1 MRFFLPIAPGSTSSG
16 MIDCSRA
23 AIWEFLRFD
32 RFKLGSHQQ
41 GRSIC
46 TDHRKPLLTISS
58 TSCFSPSRF
67 SRHSMAFW

>member
-1 MRFFLPIAPGSTSSG
+1 MRPFLPIAPSSTSSG

-23 AIWEFLRFD
+23 AIWEILRFD

-41 GRSIC
+41 GRSSC
-46 TDHRKPLLTISS
+46 AGHWKPLLKIPS